1 MSDSTEFAAESSK
14 AGVKRVPDVL
24 SPSTLQSVIDRNIET
39 ISRIEA
45 AAQSASKPSHRIAD
59 FIAGFCGS
67 VWFIWAHL
75 VWFGLWIGINTVPFI
90 ARSFRFDPPPFP
102 NLTLLVSLEAIFL
115 STFILISQNRQQAIG
130 DRRNHLDLQIN
141 LLAEQEASLMLGL
154 LREIAERLDIKVN
167 AADFDALGESTDPM
181 MVVQELD
188 RTDRQP

>member
-1 MSDSTEFAAESSK
+1 VAESSN
-14 AGVKRVPDVL
+14 AGVKRVPDAL
-24 SPSTLQSVIDRNIET
+24 SPSTQQSVIDRNIET

-45 AAQSASKPSHRIAD
+45 SAQSASKPSHRIAD
-59 FIAGFCGS
+59 FIASFCGS
-67 VWFIWAHL
+67 VWFIWVHL
-75 VWFGLWIGINTVPFI
+75 VWFGLWFVVNAGSFMP
-90 ARSFRFDPPPFP
+90 RSFRFDPQPFP

-115 STFILISQNRQQAIG
+115 STFILISQNRQQANG

-181 MVVQELD
+181 MVIKELD
-188 RTDRQP
+188 RTDREPYEN